1 MWGSS
6 KRKIRSR
13 AVNRPKSALA
23 ALLLTIVAAAPAV
36 AEQASFTPAAA
47 VAEGR
52 LSAGHPASL
61 VDIGSLTIDSDFT
74 VFMRKDVPEDVRRIA
89 LRKLW
94 TLMELPQSCMEL
106 CIEPEPASAAGLVAA
121 AGK

>member
-1 MWGSS
+1 
-6 KRKIRSR
+6 
-13 AVNRPKSALA
+13 VNRRKSTLA
-23 ALLLTIVAAAPAV
+23 ACLLTVVATVPAV
-36 AEQASFTPAAA
+36 AEQAPSTPLPAAA
-47 VAEGR
+47 VAEGP
-52 LSAGHPASL
+52 LSARHPASL

-74 VFMRKDVPEDVRRIA
+74 VFMRKEVPEDVRRIA

-106 CIEPEPASAAGLVAA
+106 CIEPEPASAARPVAA

>member
-1 MWGSS
+1 M
-6 KRKIRSR
+6 
-13 AVNRPKSALA
+13 NRPKSAVV

-52 LSAGHPASL
+52 LSARHPAFL
-61 VDIGSLTIDSDFT
+61 AHIGSLTIDSDFT
-74 VFMRKDVPEDVRRIA
+74 VFMRKDVPEDVRRVA

-94 TLMELPQSCMEL
+94 ILMELPWSCMEL
-106 CIEPEPASAAGLVAA
+106 CIQPEPAAPSAAPLVASS
-121 AGK
+121 KQ

>member
-1 MWGSS
+1 MH
-6 KRKIRSR
+6 
-13 AVNRPKSALA
+13 RPKSALA

-36 AEQASFTPAAA
+36 AEQEYSTSRPPAP

-52 LSAGHPASL
+52 LSARHPASL
-61 VDIGSLTIDSDFT
+61 VDIGSLTVDSDFT

-94 TLMELPQSCMEL
+94 TLMELPWSCMEL
-106 CIEPEPASAAGLVAA
+106 CIEPEPAAPSAAPLVASS
-121 AGK
+121 KQ

>member
-1 MWGSS
+1 
-6 KRKIRSR
+6 
-13 AVNRPKSALA
+13 
-23 ALLLTIVAAAPAV
+23 LTIVAAAPAV
-36 AEQASFTPAAA
+36 AEPASFTPLPPAA

-61 VDIGSLTIDSDFT
+61 ADIGSLTIDSDFT
-74 VFMRKDVPEDVRRIA
+74 VFMRKDVPEDVRRLA

-106 CIEPEPASAAGLVAA
+106 CIEPEPASAARPVASA
-121 AGK
+121 KP